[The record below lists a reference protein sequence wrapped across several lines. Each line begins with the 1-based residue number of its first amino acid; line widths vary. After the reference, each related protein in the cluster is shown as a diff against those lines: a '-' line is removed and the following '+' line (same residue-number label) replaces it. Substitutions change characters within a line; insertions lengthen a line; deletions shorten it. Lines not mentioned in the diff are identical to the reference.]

1 VRELRN
7 AVERAFIQPE
17 RPLEVLATAEPSA
30 AAAPVFPILDE
41 RGKIALLRDARRNTT
56 HALESVYL
64 QHVLRQASGSVTRAA
79 AMAAVSRQMLHR
91 LMSKHRI

>member
-56 HALESVYL
+56 HAATPRTRSKAFTFSTFSAGPPA
-64 QHVLRQASGSVTRAA
+64 ASRVPPRWPPSHAKCCIA
-79 AMAAVSRQMLHR
+79 
-91 LMSKHRI
+91 